1 MPVNSAAGNRIEL
14 ISLDPHNP
22 ELAQQIHAIRML
34 AYQQEAQLLGVSHFP
49 PLEQT
54 VADILGSQELFTG
67 AFEGDALAAVISI
80 CPDDEG
86 RGMCLSSL
94 VVHPTYQRRGLG
106 RALVKSAIDRAG
118 DTVFYV
124 QTAVAN
130 APALALYERLG
141 FRELRRWRV
150 GSESLEV
157 LELVKSL

>member
-1 MPVNSAAGNRIEL
+1 MTLALS
-14 ISLDPHNP
+14 SLDTHNS

-34 AYQQEAQLLGVSHFP
+34 AYQQEAQLLGISHFP
-49 PLEQT
+49 PLQQT
-54 VADILGSQELFTG
+54 MADILGSRELFTG
-67 AFEGDALAAVISI
+67 AFEGDVLAAVISL

-94 VVHPTYQRRGLG
+94 VVHPAYQRRGLG

-130 APALALYERLG
+130 VPALALYVSLG
-141 FRELRRWRV
+141 FREQRRWRV
-150 GSESLEV
+150 GPEL
-157 LELVKSL
+157 LELLELRRPALT